1 MSYYYNSGF
10 NYVPF
15 TSFDY
20 IPPQK
25 QVVTQPQQIT
35 VKETPQKES
44 SSLNKDLLWAG
55 ITGLAVLGT
64 YLVTRGHYKAKIPTQ
79 AVPNGTASQ
88 ATGRVAQE
96 TAEQVGQQAAKPIPE
111 SVNTFLGSYK
121 PFNGVENAA
130 EGVMPKITQV
140 GSRTR
145 AEFLATVNGEQVKDI
160 VIFNDKGEAV
170 SRFLETT
177 KPNDRNGVDRVRQAF
192 RLNSNGEQELVQ
204 TSTRRK
210 GDMVARR
217 NRQDVVLNTISDD
230 VEIVNHGVNKIPDE
244 LPNGDINANSN
255 VAKVRIFRSYDK
267 TSDRLVHTYTDR
279 NYINSDGN
287 PIFGAFTNERYF
299 AYDNDGK
306 LVGILEN
313 NPKKAWME
321 RDYAYHVVDNGNI
334 INQSPANDFDE
345 AIIRLG
351 GTYNYTDGKIHHT
364 LTDDVFAN
372 FRDYYSSRQFKPS
385 A

>member
-15 TSFDY
+15 TSLDY

-88 ATGRVAQE
+88 VTGRVAQE

-210 GDMVARR
+210 GDFKYVG
-217 NRQDVVLNTISDD
+217 LGEFNTISDN
-230 VEIVNHGVNKIPDE
+230 VEIVNHGVNKIPKE
-244 LPNGDINANSN
+244 LPDGTIDANSN
-255 VAKVRIFRSYDK
+255 VAKLRIQRYYDK
-267 TSDRLVHTYTDR
+267 TSGRLVQTCNDR
-279 NYINSDGN
+279 CYIDVHGD
-287 PIFGAFTNERYF
+287 PIYGAFSNERYF

-306 LVGILEN
+306 LVGILEQ
-313 NPKKAWME
+313 NPKKAWMGK
-321 RDYAYHVVDNGNI
+321 DYAYHVVDNGNI
-334 INQSPANDFDE
+334 INQSPANMFD
-345 AIIRLG
+345 ACIIRHG
-351 GTYNYTDGKIHHT
+351 GTYNNTDELIHHT
-364 LTDDVFAN
+364 LTHDVFAN

-385 A
+385 AW

>member
-15 TSFDY
+15 TSLDY

-44 SSLNKDLLWAG
+44 SSLNKNLLWAG

-145 AEFLATVNGEQVKDI
+145 AEFLTTVNGEQVKDI

-210 GDMVARR
+210 GDMVGSKDG
-217 NRQDVVLNTISDD
+217 QMGKFNTISDD
-230 VEIVNHGVNKIPDE
+230 VKIVNHGVNKMPKDLPDGT
-244 LPNGDINANSN
+244 PDANSN
-255 VAKVRIFRSYDK
+255 VAELRIYRRYDK
-267 TSDRLVHTYTDR
+267 TSGRLIQVHSDRS
-279 NYINSDGN
+279 YINANGE
-287 PIFGAFTNERYF
+287 PIYGAFTNERYF

-306 LVGILEN
+306 LVGILER